1 MKPFAIYVDSAANI
15 PNDIRIARDIRVISF
30 NYIVNGEE
38 HPCFTEDMPFEETA
52 KQFYDAMRAGAEAK
66 TSLLPAAAFEEALT
80 PALEEG
86 RDVLLFTL
94 SSGVSGT
101 FAQAQEAGKRL
112 AARFPDRKVFVLDSA
127 NASFYTSRLD
137 SLNRVIS
144 RTDSIVRQL
153 LAGSG
158 QRAFLIYHPAL
169 SYFAR
174 DYGLTQLCLEEGGKE
189 PSPAHLK
196 QLIATCRAKGV
207 RTIFVQKEFDS
218 RNAELAAKEI
228 GAKLVV
234 INPLNYHWDEE
245 LVRTA
250 EQLAIDN

>member
-127 NASFYTSRLD
+127 NASL
-137 SLNRVIS
+137 
-144 RTDSIVRQL
+144 
-153 LAGSG
+153 G
-158 QRAFLIYHPAL
+158 
-169 SYFAR
+169 
-174 DYGLTQLCLEEGGKE
+174 EG
-189 PSPAHLK
+189 
-196 QLIATCRAKGV
+196 LIAIKVADLRDMG
-207 RTIFVQKEFDS
+207 ES
-218 RNAELAAKEI
+218 AE
-228 GAKLVV
+228 GF
-234 INPLNYHWDEE
+234 
-245 LVRTA
+245 T
-250 EQLAIDN
+250 